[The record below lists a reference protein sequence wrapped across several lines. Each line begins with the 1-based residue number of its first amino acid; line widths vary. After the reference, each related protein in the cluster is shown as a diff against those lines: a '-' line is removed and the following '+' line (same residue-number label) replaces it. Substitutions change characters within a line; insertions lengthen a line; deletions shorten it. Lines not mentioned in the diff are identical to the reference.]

1 MLPSKQSSSGQTSVP
16 LILPKITDWPK
27 EKNSSVNLFR
37 MILDE
42 DHRVRQEQPVV
53 DLEADVLKLSDGIV
67 TVSPV
72 PKKRKED
79 PATDD
84 CIILDNYENKPSSS
98 TAVKN
103 YDIGKPVNK
112 KVRAIRR
119 TSKLPWNP
127 LEATFHVPQQVL
139 KPSPSL
145 ISSDKVIDLND
156 EKRVSS
162 AKITTI
168 RDVLDELCV
177 PPSPPEEGEIVES
190 SESTETGESCVID
203 LTHEEE
209 LQLTLRSQ
217 VEGDVI
223 DLTVENE
230 VSDNESEVVCMED
243 LTVVDVE
250 EVSIIQAD
258 DSTKNRRKSIEKV
271 SFRSTVCSGI
281 RRKPSNDDALSRGTK
296 EVTGVTPRYW
306 ERLTGAPKLSSGNVE
321 FRVCSYNVL
330 CQLTTL
336 KTMYL
341 YRHLGEDN
349 NPLRWENRWP
359 MLEQELLRLNADVYG
374 LQEVQY
380 DHFDSHYRPAMSKV
394 GYAAYYKQR
403 TGGMND
409 GCAVFVRKSK
419 FDVLRYRIVEY
430 FVAAGTTMDRDQI
443 GQVLRL
449 RCKKTGQ
456 ELIYA
461 NTHLLFNSAR
471 GDIKIGQLA
480 MLFANI
486 YDVIKEGTPC
496 PVIINGDFN
505 IEPLSYVYTYI
516 SESSVYL
523 RGLPRNEL
531 SGQGERGGPC
541 VQANNILP
549 FAANIGRDSMFVD
562 GNCLRTVAADYFTH
576 PLCLASVY
584 HHFRDDGK
592 KEVSTYHK
600 EVANPDFIFYS
611 IEKKEMID
619 SMTKVYELPELRLLR
634 RLGLPDHETLRNTL
648 GPWPNQWVAHLQ
660 LVLYVIRYILIS
672 VPCHQCRGA
681 RPKAQLVCSS
691 SNLKFTSVL
700 LLDLLLYSFY
710 ERMNLLLP
718 IGAKC
723 LHVCLL
729 LIYIV

>member
-1 MLPSKQSSSGQTSVP
+1 MTAGNVFL
-16 LILPKITDWPK
+16 
-27 EKNSSVNLFR
+27 R
-37 MILDE
+37 
-42 DHRVRQEQPVV
+42 
-53 DLEADVLKLSDGIV
+53 
-67 TVSPV
+67 
-72 PKKRKED
+72 ED

-103 YDIGKPVNK
+103 YDSGKPVNK

-203 LTHEEE
+203 LTHEE
-209 LQLTLRSQ
+209 
-217 VEGDVI
+217 
-223 DLTVENE
+223 

-258 DSTKNRRKSIEKV
+258 D
-271 SFRSTVCSGI
+271 VCSGI

-336 KTMYL
+336 KTM
-341 YRHLGEDN
+341 EDN

-380 DHFDSHYRPAMSKV
+380 DHFDSHYRPAMSK

-562 GNCLRTVAADYFTH
+562 GNCPRTVAADYFTH

-648 GPWPNQWVAHLQ
+648 GPWPNQCVPSDHIPLVADF
-660 LVLYVIRYILIS
+660 VLTKS
-672 VPCHQCRGA
+672 
-681 RPKAQLVCSS
+681 KA
-691 SNLKFTSVL
+691 K
-700 LLDLLLYSFY
+700 
-710 ERMNLLLP
+710 
-718 IGAKC
+718 
-723 LHVCLL
+723 
-729 LIYIV
+729 